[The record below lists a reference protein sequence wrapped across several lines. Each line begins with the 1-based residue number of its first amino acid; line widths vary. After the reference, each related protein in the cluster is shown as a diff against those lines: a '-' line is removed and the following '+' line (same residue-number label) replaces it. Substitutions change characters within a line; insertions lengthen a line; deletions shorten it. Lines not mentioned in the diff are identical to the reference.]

1 MPLRSTSMSVPRYLL
16 FKNELANKS
25 LVPQNSLLP
34 QTNHTHEQ
42 GLCYALQIPCRASPY
57 TVHDAVFSQQF
68 LLTMCPFLESLAS
81 KSHGLRSYRRQKLYT
96 AETEY
101 NSSLAALHAILVSPP
116 LLATSLCAHCRPA
129 ERPVPPSVLLSGV
142 PSPSPI
148 AILPCTP

>member
-101 NSSLAALHAILVSPP
+101 NSSLAVLYTRHSSLRPFSQLHFV
-116 LLATSLCAHCRPA
+116 
-129 ERPVPPSVLLSGV
+129 
-142 PSPSPI
+142 PI
-148 AILPCTP
+148 AAPRSVRFLRLCFSLAFPLPLP